1 MCDLKAARFWV
12 GALGDA
18 DPSAR
23 RRAAVV
29 LRAGIAHFRPE
40 VRQRADEVVAR
51 LGPAAKGVVPALV
64 ALLSDPDEKVRTSA
78 GMVLGAFGPAAE
90 AAIPGLLP
98 GLADRRYLGPAVTL
112 GQIGPA
118 AIPPLVRLLKTGGKC
133 ERVGAASALG
143 VMGPRAT
150 PALPCAHRGTPPG
163 RHEAPA
169 RDPGY
174 PLGDRARVLRRR
186 SLRSSPCSRVRTA
199 VSGPGPR
206 ERWARSARRPARR
219 SRPCAS
225 ASATDS
231 STSAARPPPRL
242 KEIGPAAEEAIPDL
256 VRTLSDDRAG
266 AFAAQALEAMGPAG
280 VAALKAVLK
289 DGDERARS
297 YADIDPQAD
306 RAESRGEAGFET
318 PPRRSHLDGLERV
331 YEQRP
336 KADCGV
342 LCERR
347 GARPATA
354 PVLKQRCGGSTAP
367 RVRPLP
373 VPGPFR
379 CQAPSGARRAQGD
392 LPSILLDP
400 PKEWIVGLRIPHL

>member
-143 VMGPRAT
+143 SW
-150 PALPCAHRGTPPG
+150 
-163 RHEAPA
+163 
-169 RDPGY
+169 D
-174 PLGDRARVLRRR
+174 
-186 SLRSSPCSRVRTA
+186 
-199 VSGPGPR
+199 PGPR
-206 ERWARSARRPARR
+206 RLSPALIEALRPAD
-219 SRPCAS
+219 
-225 ASATDS
+225 T
-231 STSAARPPPRL
+231 RL
-242 KEIGPAAEEAIPDL
+242 QLAILDTLWEIGPE
-256 VRTLSDDRAG
+256 SCAG
-266 AFAAQALEAMGPAG
+266 
-280 VAALKAVLK
+280 
-289 DGDERARS
+289 
-297 YADIDPQAD
+297 
-306 RAESRGEAGFET
+306 
-318 PPRRSHLDGLERV
+318 
-331 YEQRP
+331 
-336 KADCGV
+336 
-342 LCERR
+342 
-347 GARPATA
+347 
-354 PVLKQRCGGSTAP
+354 
-367 RVRPLP
+367 
-373 VPGPFR
+373 GPFDH
-379 CQAPSGARRAQGD
+379 PPAR
-392 LPSILLDP
+392 
-400 PKEWIVGLRIPHL
+400 E